1 MFAGVAALIAIGI
14 IMAIG
19 LVIGILSV
27 LSPEEEAVSE
37 GNYSNIGL
45 SELGKN
51 EIPADYIP
59 IYKAAGEKYNVPWT
73 LIASIH
79 RIETRFSTIE
89 TMVSPVGA
97 AGHTQFMPC
106 TWVGW
111 GHPSCSGV
119 GKGNIPDS
127 ERSDPAVIK
136 KYGGYGVDGNGD
148 GKADMWNLED
158 AVFSTANYLSASGA
172 SSGEFEKAIFAYN
185 KADWYVDEVM
195 QYMNLYVSGG
205 AVEVDIMPGGSGGG
219 PEAAEKAI
227 AAGMQLVGKSPYNWG
242 GGRNPADIS
251 RKSFDCSSFV
261 HWTFTHGGLT
271 LGDYRSVV
279 TDSLVRMGKPVKAS
293 EIKRGDLVFFDTY
306 KVNGHVGI
314 YLGDGKFLNDNSSK
328 GVWVDDMNN
337 RYWKSAFKGVV
348 RRVAG

>member
-1 MFAGVAALIAIGI
+1 MMGVF
-14 IMAIG
+14 
-19 LVIGILSV
+19 SV
-27 LSPEEEAVSE
+27 LFPEEEAVPE
-37 GNYSNIGL
+37 GGYSNIVL
-45 SELGKN
+45 SEIGKN

-59 IYKAAGEKYNVPWT
+59 IYKAAAEKYDVPWT

-79 RIETRFSTIE
+79 RIETKFSTIK

-97 AGHTQFMPC
+97 AGPYQFMPC
-106 TWVGW
+106 TFVGW

-119 GKGNIPDS
+119 GKGNISDN

-158 AVFSTANYLSASGA
+158 AAFSAANYLSASGA
-172 SSGEFEKAIFAYN
+172 SSGEFQKAIFAYN
-185 KADWYVDEVM
+185 RADWYVDEVM
-195 QYMNLYVSGG
+195 EYMNLYAAGG
-205 AVEVDIMPGGSGGG
+205 AIEVDITPGGSGGG

-227 AAGMQLVGKSPYNWG
+227 AAGMKLVGKSPYNWG
-242 GGRNPADIS
+242 GGRNPGDIS

-261 HWTFTHGGLT
+261 HWMFTHGGLT
-271 LGDYRSVV
+271 LGNYQSVV
-279 TDSLVRMGKPVKAS
+279 TDSLVKMGKPVKAS
-293 EIKRGDLVFFDTY
+293 EMKRGDLVFFDTY

-314 YLGDGKFLNDNSSK
+314 YLGEGKFLNDNSSK
-328 GVWVDDMNN
+328 GVSVDKMDN
-337 RYWKSAFKGVV
+337 RYWKSTFKGVV